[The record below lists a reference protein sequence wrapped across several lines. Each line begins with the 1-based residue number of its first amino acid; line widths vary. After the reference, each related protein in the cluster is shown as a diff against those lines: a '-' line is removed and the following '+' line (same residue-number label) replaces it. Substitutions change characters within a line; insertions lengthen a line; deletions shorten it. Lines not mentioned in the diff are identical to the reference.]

1 MIADIELLKEVLVSM
16 INTDVRRRL
25 PKPLDFDYASPNG
38 KNIIMRISYFD
49 ALS

>member
-1 MIADIELLKEVLVSM
+1 MLQKEKQH
-16 INTDVRRRL
+16 L
-25 PKPLDFDYASPNG
+25 PLEDALDFDYASPNG

>member
-1 MIADIELLKEVLVSM
+1 MTFKEYKSLFRYISVYQMFISFKV
-16 INTDVRRRL
+16 N
-25 PKPLDFDYASPNG
+25 LDFDYASPNG

>member
-1 MIADIELLKEVLVSM
+1 MGFVETSLMRQLGKLVEIVRHTDEVL
-16 INTDVRRRL
+16 
-25 PKPLDFDYASPNG
+25 LDFDYASPNG